1 MVVLARSLPLIMRVM
16 IKVQAQASADTIE
29 KNAAG

>member
-1 MVVLARSLPLIMRVM
+1 MVMARSLPLIMRVM
-16 IKVQAQASADTIE
+16 ISVQAQASAETIG